1 MKASEAFDN
10 VCALVAEKYKD
21 DGWKY
26 AKSSHWMTKKDK
38 KFMYKVFFYSS
49 WNNISDKTVVF
60 YGECAIIPLKSK
72 NKIFHTS
79 THKCNIPS
87 GSLHWNIAN
96 EKDWNQVVSE
106 FTNWLDSVFM
116 PIVDK
121 CMNDLDNFVKE
132 VVVQGFY
139 PENGYIIDIGFVLDH
154 GSRELAEEATIRYY
168 ASLSE
173 YEQNVFKDNYESM
186 IQGNEA
192 VSVYGNNMM
201 RNYSNFR
208 TIIENKIIVT
218 L

>member
-38 KFMYKVFFYSS
+38 KFMYKVFFYTS

-72 NKIFHTS
+72 NKIFHIS

-87 GSLHWNIAN
+87 GNLHWNIAN
-96 EKDWNQVVSE
+96 EKDWNQAVSE
-106 FTNWLDSVFM
+106 FTNWLDSIFM

-139 PENGYIIDIGFVLDH
+139 PENGYIIDIGFVLDN

>member
-1 MKASEAFDN
+1 M
-10 VCALVAEKYKD
+10 
-21 DGWKY
+21 
-26 AKSSHWMTKKDK
+26 
-38 KFMYKVFFYSS
+38 
-49 WNNISDKTVVF
+49 
-60 YGECAIIPLKSK
+60 
-72 NKIFHTS
+72 
-79 THKCNIPS
+79 
-87 GSLHWNIAN
+87 
-96 EKDWNQVVSE
+96 VSE